1 MKIIIDG
8 MIYSSAPTGGV
19 YRYFN
24 EIIPR
29 LSAFPDTEIKIFSPK
44 NATSIPTG
52 NHITVEKDR
61 LPSGSWLP
69 ESELKKTLRKV
80 KQRVNSFLMSKK
92 FSGVKDSVFHST
104 YYTPS
109 PWPSLPQVV
118 TVHDMISEL
127 FPETYHLPHVRELRE
142 NKAKCLMTATRVIAI
157 SEQTKKDLQRIYNIS
172 ASNIDVI
179 YHGVDFE
186 LFSHKKEESNQK
198 NILRKLELT
207 SPYFLF
213 LGGRLHHKNF
223 STLLKAFAS
232 RPLSKEY
239 ILAVAGTP
247 WTQEES
253 ELIKSLNI
261 SSRLAWMPS
270 LDETDLPTVY
280 QNATALA
287 LPSYYEGFGL
297 PLIEAMAAGCP
308 VVASQSGPFPELAEG
323 AAIFFDP
330 FDPSQMGLALEK
342 VLVPSTRNELIE
354 KGKKQAAKFSWDL
367 SAKKHFESYHKA
379 LKGDA

>member
-29 LSAFPDTEIKIFSPK
+29 LSAFPDTQVNIISPK
-44 NATSIPTG
+44 NAVSIPSG
-52 NHITVEKDR
+52 KHITVERDR
-61 LPSGSWLP
+61 LPSGSWFP
-69 ESELKKTLRKV
+69 EGELKNTLRKV
-80 KQRVNSFLMSKK
+80 KQRVNGFLMNQK

-109 PWPSLPQVV
+109 PWPSIPQVV

-127 FPETYHLPHVRELRE
+127 FPEIYDLPHVRELRE
-142 NKAKCLMTATRVIAI
+142 SKAKCLKTATRVIAI
-157 SEQTKKDLQRIYNIS
+157 SEQTKKDLQKIYNIPS
-172 ASNIDVI
+172 SKIDVI

-186 LFSHKKEESNQK
+186 LFSQQKEEPHQK
-198 NILRKLELT
+198 IILKKLNLT
-207 SPYFLF
+207 SSYFLY

-223 STLLKAFAS
+223 STLLKAYAGGRF
-232 RPLSKEY
+232 SKDSV
-239 ILAVAGTP
+239 LAVAGTP
-247 WTQEES
+247 WTHEEL

-261 SSRLAWMPS
+261 SSRLVWMPN
-270 LDETDLPTVY
+270 LEECDLPTVY

-308 VVASQSGPFPELAEG
+308 VVASQTGPFPELAEG
-323 AAIFFDP
+323 AAILFDP
-330 FDPSQMGLALEK
+330 FDPSQMSLALEK
-342 VLVPSTRNELIE
+342 VLNPATRMELIE
-354 KGKKQAAKFSWDL
+354 KGKKQAVKFSWDL

-379 LKGDA
+379 LKDSA